1 MTAAD
6 LDARLRRIR
15 LLVSDV
21 DGVLTDG
28 TLRMSAEGDEDRRY
42 CQRDEDGLL
51 LARKILG
58 LRFALLSAGKSDG
71 LLGLGNR
78 LEAEAIQVGATNKE
92 VAFAAML
99 QSLDTPAE
107 ATAYVGDDLVDIGPL
122 RLAGLACTVCDADPA
137 VLPHAQLVT
146 SARGGT
152 GVIYEICEQIIRAQ
166 RPEQLSDIESG
177 KASWN

>member
-1 MTAAD
+1 MKPAD

-28 TLRMSAEGDEDRRY
+28 TLRMDAKGSEHRRY
-42 CQRDEDGLL
+42 CQRDDDGLR

-58 LRFALLSAGKSDG
+58 LRFALLSAGNSDG

-92 VAFAAML
+92 LAFEAML
-99 QSLDTPAE
+99 QSLGVAAAE
-107 ATAYVGDDLVDIGPL
+107 TAYVGDDLIDIGPL

-146 SARGGT
+146 SAPGGT

-166 RPEQLSDIESG
+166 RPQQLEDLANG